1 MTSAMISGESSKVK
15 LTEKQMELLRF
26 LFNRSKPLRV
36 HTVELSQRKISSEL
50 GISRQALNIHLRRLR
65 ELKFVRTGRGF
76 IDVTDRAL
84 SYLGRQEGEAFIFL
98 RLDPPKRLQAY
109 DTLKKLPVDK
119 VFRVTGDID
128 VIIQVSQSVLDE
140 VLNTINTLDGVRET
154 RTYVVI
160 ETLK

>member
-1 MTSAMISGESSKVK
+1 MISGESSKVK

-76 IDVTDRAL
+76 IDVT
-84 SYLGRQEGEAFIFL
+84 
-98 RLDPPKRLQAY
+98 
-109 DTLKKLPVDK
+109 
-119 VFRVTGDID
+119 
-128 VIIQVSQSVLDE
+128 
-140 VLNTINTLDGVRET
+140 
-154 RTYVVI
+154 
-160 ETLK
+160 

>member
-1 MTSAMISGESSKVK
+1 
-15 LTEKQMELLRF
+15 
-26 LFNRSKPLRV
+26 
-36 HTVELSQRKISSEL
+36 
-50 GISRQALNIHLRRLR
+50 
-65 ELKFVRTGRGF
+65 
-76 IDVTDRAL
+76 
-84 SYLGRQEGEAFIFL
+84 
-98 RLDPPKRLQAY
+98 RLQAY